1 MFHKSGEEKKGNEGE
16 QQPQQVNEEEE
27 EVQWKRRRGAAAAA
41 AEDKG
46 WRKEEEEDDPA
57 AILSHGG
64 LKSCCPRQ
72 GSSDQRPAD
81 DLSHYGR
88 PKRLSTTTPLAACP
102 RREGTRGVHCAEGLK
117 FGGSERAREGGRE
130 RVVPFSLA
138 ADAGPISHH

>member
-1 MFHKSGEEKKGNEGE
+1 MNEE
-16 QQPQQVNEEEE
+16 EEEE
-27 EVQWKRRRGAAAAA
+27 EVQWKRRRRGAAAAA
-41 AEDKG
+41 AAVDKG
-46 WRKEEEEDDPA
+46 WRREEEEEDPA

-81 DLSHYGR
+81 DPSHYGR

-102 RREGTRGVHCAEGLK
+102 LEGRKEGCALCGGFGVRRERASERRREG
-117 FGGSERAREGGRE
+117 ERET
-130 RVVPFSLA
+130 VVPLSLA

>member
-1 MFHKSGEEKKGNEGE
+1 MSKNTRRKGGIAEEEKNGRCSKKPRKKALKRETPQNKHLMTIWPRAEQQADFKFHKSGEEKKGNEGE

-27 EVQWKRRRGAAAAA
+27 EEVQWKRRKRGAAAAA

-46 WRKEEEEDDPA
+46 WRKEEEEDAA

-81 DLSHYGR
+81 DPSHYGR
-88 PKRLSTTTPLAACP
+88 PKRL
-102 RREGTRGVHCAEGLK
+102 
-117 FGGSERAREGGRE
+117 
-130 RVVPFSLA
+130 
-138 ADAGPISHH
+138 

>member
-1 MFHKSGEEKKGNEGE
+1 MSKNTRRKGGIAEEEKNGRCSKKPRKKALKRETPQNKHLMTIWPRAEQQADFKFHKSGEEKKGNEGE

-27 EVQWKRRRGAAAAA
+27 EVQWKRRKRGAAAAA

-46 WRKEEEEDDPA
+46 WRKEEEEDAA

-81 DLSHYGR
+81 DPSHYGR
-88 PKRLSTTTPLAACP
+88 PKRL
-102 RREGTRGVHCAEGLK
+102 
-117 FGGSERAREGGRE
+117 
-130 RVVPFSLA
+130 
-138 ADAGPISHH
+138 